1 MLAWRDSICE
11 RYYVVLDICMA
22 ERAHV
27 CVWFRGTEHG
37 ILDLF
42 FESLIIKLNKLSSFS
57 YKD

>member
-1 MLAWRDSICE
+1 MRDSIRE
-11 RYYVVLDICMA
+11 RYYVVLDICVA

-42 FESLIIKLNKLSSFS
+42 FESLINKLSSFS